1 MSKYTFEEKLE
12 AVLRVENEG
21 MTLHE
26 SGMVIGCKKAEVLKW
41 RNLYREH
48 GPEAL
53 LNGGASYDGEFKVT
67 VGVSMRSTMDI
78 DASIKNENLQEE
90 DILRV
95 ITDIVNWCNAN
106 GLGDS
111 IYTLETQLRY
121 AYEVFIPGSWHFAQ
135 YTGAHAYPTQYNIS
149 YEQWLALEDKDID
162 LATGAFC
169 ACSEKPYYRASYDA
183 GSRLESTRIPYAEYL
198 ARIKAGTLGGSMA
211 YVAYAV
217 SIANDVLVQVTKTV

>member
-67 VGVSMRSTMDI
+67 VVEYMHANSLSSNIAAAKFGVKSSSNVRKWERIYNEEGPEGLLKRKPRGRSPGMNKK
-78 DASIKNENLQEE
+78 ANLKKKA
-90 DILRV
+90 
-95 ITDIVNWCNAN
+95 TDM
-106 GLGDS
+106 
-111 IYTLETQLRY
+111 TLEELI
-121 AYEVFIPGSWHFAQ
+121 EE
-135 YTGAHAYPTQYNIS
+135 N
-149 YEQWLALEDKDID
+149 E
-162 LATGAFC
+162 
-169 ACSEKPYYRASYDA
+169 
-183 GSRLESTRIPYAEYL
+183 RLQMENEYL
-198 ARIKAGTLGGSMA
+198 KKLNA
-211 YVAYAV
+211 
-217 SIANDVLVQVTKTV
+217 LVQERITRENGKEPPSSTN